1 MAQLLIL
8 PRPCPINL
16 LKRLSAFLLFE
27 GKVEWITMKINDT
40 NRVNGINPYQKT
52 VETNTANSVKRSQKK
67 DEVSISAEALEMLRA
82 QQSGDVEKTKKIE
95 ELKKLVS
102 SGTYHVEA
110 QDLADKLLPYFKNI
124 QQD

>member
-1 MAQLLIL
+1 
-8 PRPCPINL
+8 
-16 LKRLSAFLLFE
+16 
-27 GKVEWITMKINDT
+27 MKINDT

-52 VETNTANSVKRSQKK
+52 SETNAANSVKKSQKK

-102 SGTYHVEA
+102 SGTYNVEA
-110 QDLADKLLPYFKNI
+110 RDLADKLLPYFKNI

>member
-1 MAQLLIL
+1 
-8 PRPCPINL
+8 
-16 LKRLSAFLLFE
+16 
-27 GKVEWITMKINDT
+27 MKINDT
-40 NRVNGINPYQKT
+40 NRVNGINPYQKS
-52 VETNTANSVKRSQKK
+52 VETNAANSVKKSQKK

-102 SGTYHVEA
+102 SGTYNVDA
-110 QDLADKLLPYFKNI
+110 RDLADKLLPYFKNI

>member
-1 MAQLLIL
+1 
-8 PRPCPINL
+8 
-16 LKRLSAFLLFE
+16 
-27 GKVEWITMKINDT
+27 MKINDT

-52 VETNTANSVKRSQKK
+52 AETNAANSVKKSQKK

-102 SGTYHVEA
+102 SGTYNVEA
-110 QDLADKLLPYFKNI
+110 RDLADKLLPYFKNI